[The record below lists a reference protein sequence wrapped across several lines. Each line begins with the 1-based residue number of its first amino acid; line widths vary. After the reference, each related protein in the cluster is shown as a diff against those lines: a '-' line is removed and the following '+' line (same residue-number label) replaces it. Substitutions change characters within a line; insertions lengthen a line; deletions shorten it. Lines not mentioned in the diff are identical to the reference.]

1 MKCSVRPPESDRAP
15 VWVTVNP
22 LTRRIRSVRHHG
34 VDETNDA
41 LLTVVALLE
50 ILGVTR
56 NTFDKWRR
64 SGRGPAAYRLP
75 NGSLRFRKSDVEAWF
90 ENLLIE
96 DTESVRRREVR
107 NVARQGKR
115 IPLRLYGPPTRD
127 IR

>member
-1 MKCSVRPPESDRAP
+1 MG
-15 VWVTVNP
+15 P
-22 LTRRIRSVRHHG
+22 LTSAKRLVRHHG
-34 VDETNDA
+34 VDETNDT
-41 LLTVVALLE
+41 LLTVVDLLE
-50 ILGVTR
+50 MLGVTR

-64 SGRGPAAYRLP
+64 SGKGPVAYRLP

-96 DTESVRRREVR
+96 DAETVRQREIR
-107 NVARQGKR
+107 DELKQGKR

>member
-1 MKCSVRPPESDRAP
+1 M
-15 VWVTVNP
+15 
-22 LTRRIRSVRHHG
+22 IRHHF
-34 VDETNDA
+34 VEKAIDP
-41 LLTVVALLE
+41 LLTVTDVLE

-90 ENLLIE
+90 EDLLVE
-96 DTESVRRREVR
+96 DAETVRQREIREV
-107 NVARQGKR
+107 VKQGKR

-127 IR
+127 TR

>member
-1 MKCSVRPPESDRAP
+1 MDKVSD
-15 VWVTVNP
+15 V
-22 LTRRIRSVRHHG
+22 
-34 VDETNDA
+34 
-41 LLTVVALLE
+41 LLTVTDVLE

-64 SGRGPAAYRLP
+64 SGKGPVAYRLP

-96 DTESVRRREVR
+96 DAESLRQREVHD
-107 NVARQGKR
+107 VMRQGKR
-115 IPLRLYGPPTRD
+115 IPLRLYGPPTRG